1 MIRNSFQNRV
11 LGKSLFGAAM
21 LACMLWGAAQRPL
34 ALPEVAPHAVERLP
48 GHIARP
54 TGGRQIVARREA
66 AGLMRCRSADCAYAG
81 LGNG

>member
-21 LACMLWGAAQRPL
+21 LVCALWGAAQRPL
-34 ALPEVAPHAVERLP
+34 ALPAAAPQAVERLP

-66 AGLMRCRSADCAYAG
+66 TGLRCCPSAGCACAG
-81 LGNG
+81 PENG